1 MTQRRS
7 TPTPGG
13 SRRPGRRGS
22 ASRARVAA
30 ASAGEQTG
38 GRTTDGAPQR
48 TVASRPPQPRT
59 RLTGRAALLGL
70 VLLFLGV
77 SFASSLQ
84 AYLDQRA
91 TIEATKAEIAASE
104 KAIAELEREKRRW
117 EDEAFVKAQARQHL
131 GYLMPGETG
140 YQVLDENGE
149 PLAPV
154 ADLADPDE
162 VIKEQPTPWW
172 EDVWSSVELAGN
184 PPPERPGAPKVI
196 DGVKQSEQEQ
206 Q

>member
-1 MTQRRS
+1 M
-7 TPTPGG
+7 
-13 SRRPGRRGS
+13 
-22 ASRARVAA
+22 
-30 ASAGEQTG
+30 
-38 GRTTDGAPQR
+38 
-48 TVASRPPQPRT
+48 ASRPPQPRS
-59 RLTGRAALLGL
+59 RFTGRAVLLLL
-70 VLLFLGV
+70 VLLMLGA
-77 SFASSLQ
+77 SYASSLS

-91 TIEATKAEIAASE
+91 TIERTKSEIAASE

-117 EDEAFVKAQARQHL
+117 QDEAYVKAQARQHL

-149 PLAPV
+149 PLDPV

-184 PPPERPGAPKVI
+184 PPPERSTAPKVI
-196 DGVKQSEQEQ
+196 DGVKQSGQEKQ
-206 Q
+206 